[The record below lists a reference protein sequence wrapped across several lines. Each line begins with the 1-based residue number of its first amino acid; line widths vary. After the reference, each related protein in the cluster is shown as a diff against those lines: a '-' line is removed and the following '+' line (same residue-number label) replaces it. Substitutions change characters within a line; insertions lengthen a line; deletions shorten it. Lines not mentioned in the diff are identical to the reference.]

1 MSSIAKKKELNHV
14 KKYQLIVFKLEGQE
28 YALFIDQIKEVVVTP
43 PLTPVPLTPSYIRGV
58 ANVRGEILAMIDL
71 GERFGLKKQD
81 QESTLKKWSF
91 TLVIADEEKKMGLL
105 VEELPQTLNVLET
118 DMIQPSLIY
127 QTEEEK
133 NYIQSIV
140 RLQTKENT
148 QRLIIVID
156 LNKIILKE
164 EVNTTINSL

>member
-164 EVNTTINSL
+164 EVGTTINSL

>member
-1 MSSIAKKKELNHV
+1 MSGIAKKKELNHV

-28 YALFIDQIKEVVVTP
+28 YALFIDQIKEVVITP
-43 PLTPVPLTPSYIRGV
+43 PLTPVPLTPPYIKGV

-71 GERFGLKKQD
+71 GERFGLKKQE
-81 QESTLKKWSF
+81 QESTLKKLNF

-105 VEELPQTLNVLET
+105 VEELPQTISILET

-133 NYIQSIV
+133 NYIQSIA

-156 LNKIILKE
+156 LSKIILKE

>member
-1 MSSIAKKKELNHV
+1 
-14 KKYQLIVFKLEGQE
+14 
-28 YALFIDQIKEVVVTP
+28 
-43 PLTPVPLTPSYIRGV
+43 
-58 ANVRGEILAMIDL
+58 
-71 GERFGLKKQD
+71 
-81 QESTLKKWSF
+81 
-91 TLVIADEEKKMGLL
+91 VIADEEKKMGLL
-105 VEELPQTLNVLET
+105 VEELPQTLSVLET

-140 RLQTKENT
+140 RLQSKENT

-164 EVNTTINSL
+164 EVNTTVNNF

>member
-1 MSSIAKKKELNHV
+1 MSSISKKKEINHV
-14 KKYQLIVFKLEGQE
+14 KKHQLIVFKLEGQE
-28 YALFIDQIKEVVVTP
+28 YALFIDQIKEVVITP
-43 PLTPVPLTPSYIRGV
+43 ALTPVPLTPPYIKGV
-58 ANVRGEILAMIDL
+58 ANIRGEILAMIDL
-71 GERFGLKKQD
+71 VERFELKKQG
-81 QESTLKKWSF
+81 QESTPKKLNF

-133 NYIQSIV
+133 NYIQFIV
-140 RLQTKENT
+140 RLQSKENT

-164 EVNTTINSL
+164 EVNSTLTNF

>member
-1 MSSIAKKKELNHV
+1 MSGIAKKKELNHV
-14 KKYQLIVFKLEGQE
+14 KKHQLIVFKLEGQE
-28 YALFIDQIKEVVVTP
+28 YALFIDQIKEVVITP
-43 PLTPVPLTPSYIRGV
+43 PLTPVPLTPPYIKGV

-71 GERFGLKKQD
+71 VERFGLQKQA
-81 QESTLKKWSF
+81 QESTLKKLTF

-105 VEELPQTLNVLET
+105 VEELPQTISVLET
-118 DMIQPSLIY
+118 DMVQPSLIF

>member
-1 MSSIAKKKELNHV
+1 MGSISKKKEINPV

-43 PLTPVPLTPSYIRGV
+43 QLTPVPLTPAYIKGV
-58 ANVRGEILAMIDL
+58 ANIRGEILAMIDL
-71 GERFGLKKQD
+71 VERFELKKQE
-81 QESTLKKWSF
+81 QASTPKKLNF
-91 TLVIADEEKKMGLL
+91 TLVIADEDKKMGLL

-140 RLQTKENT
+140 RLQSQENT

-156 LNKIILKE
+156 LDKIILRE
-164 EVNTTINSL
+164 EVYTTVSNF